1 MQARWIEEGRLVLG
15 QGWVPRLPPS
25 PAWTAAAH
33 KPPRFPRPAIPGL
46 TLLQRGLRLQ
56 SVTEPSNPPP
66 THTPGLFRAKP
77 MRDTEARESLSNS
90 DSRRCALKTPCQRR
104 NAHRG
109 RPLSVALRFQE
120 LPELCVL
127 RKSSL
132 YYNVPLFQESV
143 LLTFYVC
150 KSLESREC
158 RSPGLHYSNCLTS
171 QNSAQVSMPLRA

>member
-1 MQARWIEEGRLVLG
+1 MSSAKGGCPDSHPAPPGQLPPTSHPAFLG
-15 QGWVPRLPPS
+15 QLFLGWPCSRGASGCSRSLS
-25 PAWTAAAH
+25 PAT
-33 KPPRFPRPAIPGL
+33 
-46 TLLQRGLRLQ
+46 
-56 SVTEPSNPPP
+56 PPP
-66 THTPGLFRAKP
+66 HTPGLFRAKP